1 MARKKDI
8 EELSRVVS
16 GTFGDKRKCF
26 QLIGFPNI
34 EGDFSSTMVRC
45 REGKEEKMLRHY
57 GQFSNTDI
65 ETIKHL
71 GVGEYKC
78 WGTDSCM
85 VVRIA

>member
-26 QLIGFPNI
+26 QLIGFPDI
-34 EGDFSSTMVRC
+34 YGDFSSTIVRC
-45 REGKEEKMLRHY
+45 REGKEEEMLMRY
-57 GQFSNTDI
+57 GYFSNTDI

-78 WGTDSCM
+78 WGTDRCM